1 MAAQRKYPEELG
13 EHAVKMVLEVR
24 ERKGKG
30 DGEVSRVARQRDRR
44 HSRQMTPRPIS
55 GFRMSVSCVNT
66 GTSQIMT
73 RDIQMQPKLA
83 HICGRPCLL
92 SRIRGLLRHPNAASP
107 PLPRTE

>member
-1 MAAQRKYPEELG
+1 
-13 EHAVKMVLEVR
+13 
-24 ERKGKG
+24 
-30 DGEVSRVARQRDRR
+30 
-44 HSRQMTPRPIS
+44 MTPRPIS

-92 SRIRGLLRHPNAASP
+92 SRIRGVCYGTQTPLLPEIHSIRRDRS
-107 PLPRTE
+107 R